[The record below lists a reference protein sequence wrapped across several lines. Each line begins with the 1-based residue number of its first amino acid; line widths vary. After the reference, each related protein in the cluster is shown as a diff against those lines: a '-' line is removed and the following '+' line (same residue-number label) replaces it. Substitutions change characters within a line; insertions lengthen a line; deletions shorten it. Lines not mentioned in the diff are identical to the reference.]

1 MDEIILKIPGDGEIS
16 EYLKKNLFKGVAL
29 SAPRQVNVQILCAEI
44 AI

>member
-44 AI
+44 SI